1 MKALARQSTRDI
13 AFVAR
18 VLLMVTVALLIPSR
32 TSCAQGERV
41 DARSKE
47 CRQLLKKQVSQLT
60 DEQLRILKS
69 CFEPLERRKKEK
81 AESVDQLLAPAERKA
96 PLRIYGK

>member
-1 MKALARQSTRDI
+1 MKALAGGCTRVVTFI
-13 AFVAR
+13 AR
-18 VLLMVTVALLIPSR
+18 VLLMVTVAMPLPSR
-32 TSCAQGERV
+32 MTYARGEPV
-41 DARSKE
+41 DARSEE

-69 CFEPLERRKKEK
+69 CLEPLERRKKEK
-81 AESVDQLLAPAERKA
+81 AESADQLLAPAERKA